1 MRDNRV
7 LVDTSIWIAYF
18 KDTDP
23 VLTERID
30 DVLTD
35 SDVYV
40 PRVVIAEL
48 IQGAKTEK
56 EISVIEDFVEAFNV
70 IDQTDNTWLRAGR
83 LSFSMKRKGVTVNIV
98 DCYIAV
104 IAKENNCK
112 IMTLDEHF
120 KGIKKFIQFEL
131 LQ

>member
-1 MRDNRV
+1 VRGNKV

-18 KDTDP
+18 KDVDP

-30 DVLTD
+30 GVLTD
-35 SDVYV
+35 SDIYV

-56 EISVIEDFVEAFNV
+56 EISVIEDFVEAFYV
-70 IDQTDNTWLRAGR
+70 IDQTEHAWFRAGR

-104 IAKENNCK
+104 IANENSCK

-120 KGIKKFIQFEL
+120 KGIKKYIPLEL

>member
-1 MRDNRV
+1 MKDNKV

-23 VLTERID
+23 VLTEKID
-30 DVLTD
+30 EVLTD
-35 SDVYV
+35 SDVHV

-83 LSFSMKRKGVTVNIV
+83 LSFSMKRKGMTVNIV

-104 IAKENNCK
+104 IAHENNCK

-120 KGIKKFIQFEL
+120 KGIKKYLPLEL

>member
-18 KDTDP
+18 KDADP
-23 VLTERID
+23 ALTEKID
-30 DVLTD
+30 DIITF

-56 EISVIEDFVEAFNV
+56 EISVIKDFVEAFHV
-70 IDQTDNTWLRAGR
+70 IDQTENTWLRAGR
-83 LSFSMKRKGVTVNIV
+83 LSFSMKRKGLTVNIV

-104 IAKENNCK
+104 IAHENNCK

-120 KGIKKFIQFEL
+120 KGIKKYIQLEL

>member
-1 MRDNRV
+1 VRDNRV

-18 KDTDP
+18 KDTYP

-30 DVLTD
+30 GVLTD
-35 SDVYV
+35 SDIYV

-48 IQGAKTEK
+48 IQGAKSEK

-70 IDQTDNTWLRAGR
+70 IDQTENTWLQAGR
-83 LSFSMKRKGVTVNIV
+83 LSFSIKRKGVTVNIV
-98 DCYIAV
+98 DCYIAL
-104 IAKENNCK
+104 IAHENNCK

-120 KGIKKFIQFEL
+120 KGIKKYIPLEL
-131 LQ
+131 LN